1 MKKKN
6 EEVVQTNTKKATNFS
21 LSVFT
26 GSEKIIFMLNL
37 QQSRKNALDKV
48 PEMFIN
54 CKQTSYSATFLIY
67 KKVIFFIFS

>member
-26 GSEKIIFMLNL
+26 GSEKIIFLLNL
-37 QQSRKNALDKV
+37 QQSRKNALDKIHKMIV
-48 PEMFIN
+48 N
-54 CKQTSYSATFLIY
+54 CKQTSF
-67 KKVIFFIFS
+67 